1 MSTALDFTVD
11 IGSLPTRDQG
21 PLKAK
26 NGMFVNKPQERRFQT
41 PERVKSDQMLAEAP
55 PEDISTAETFIE
67 YKGPTSI
74 SDTPNV
80 FYPQQEMEMGQRP
93 SDDFMQ
99 RYMMTF
105 GAPGSRQE
113 FEIKKSMGKVMS
125 PSQLEMIMK
134 AQKDMSGIMS
144 ASAPESGLA
153 RLIANLPEKYNV

>member
-26 NGMFVNKPQERRFQT
+26 NGMFVQT

-55 PEDISTAETFIE
+55 PEDISTASTFIE
-67 YKGPTSI
+67 YKGPTSM

-99 RYMMTF
+99 RYMMTY
-105 GAPGSRQE
+105 GAPDSRQE
-113 FEIKKSMGKVMS
+113 FEIKKSMGKVMT

-144 ASAPESGLA
+144 APLSGLPLLMA
-153 RLIANLPEKYNV
+153 RDKFDI

>member
-26 NGMFVNKPQERRFQT
+26 NGMFVQT

-55 PEDISTAETFIE
+55 PEDISTASTFIE
-67 YKGPTSI
+67 YKGPTSM

-99 RYMMTF
+99 RYMMTY

-113 FEIKKSMGKVMS
+113 FEIKKSMGKVMT

-144 ASAPESGLA
+144 ETQSGIPALMA
-153 RLIANLPEKYNV
+153 RKFDI

>member
-26 NGMFVNKPQERRFQT
+26 NGMFVQT

-55 PEDISTAETFIE
+55 PEDISTASTFIE
-67 YKGPTSI
+67 YKGPTSM

-99 RYMMTF
+99 RYMMTY

-113 FEIKKSMGKVMS
+113 FEIKKSMGKVMT

-144 ASAPESGLA
+144 APLSGLPLLMA
-153 RLIANLPEKYNV
+153 RDKFDI

>member
-26 NGMFVNKPQERRFQT
+26 KGMFVQT

-55 PEDISTAETFIE
+55 PKDISTESKFIE
-67 YKGPTSI
+67 YKGQTSM

-99 RYMMTF
+99 RYMMTY

-113 FEIKKSMGKVMS
+113 FEIKKSMGKVMT
-125 PSQLEMIMK
+125 PSQLEMILK

-144 ASAPESGLA
+144 ATQSGIPALMA
-153 RLIANLPEKYNV
+153 RKFDI

>member
-26 NGMFVNKPQERRFQT
+26 NGMMVQT

-55 PEDISTAETFIE
+55 PEDISTASTFIE
-67 YKGPTSI
+67 YKGPTSM

-93 SDDFMQ
+93 FDDYMQ
-99 RYMMTF
+99 RYMMTY
-105 GAPGSRQE
+105 GSPGSTQN
-113 FEIKKSMGKVMS
+113 FEEKLSMGKVMT

-144 ASAPESGLA
+144 TPLTGVPALMAKTKFD
-153 RLIANLPEKYNV
+153 I

>member
-26 NGMFVNKPQERRFQT
+26 KGMFVQT

-55 PEDISTAETFIE
+55 PEDISTSSTFIE
-67 YKGPTSI
+67 YKGPTSM

-80 FYPQQEMEMGQRP
+80 FYPQQEMEMGERP

-99 RYMMTF
+99 RYMMTY

-113 FEIKKSMGKVMS
+113 FEMKKSMGKVMT

-144 ASAPESGLA
+144 AAQSGIPALMA
-153 RLIANLPEKYNV
+153 RKFDI

>member
-26 NGMFVNKPQERRFQT
+26 KGMFVQT

-55 PEDISTAETFIE
+55 PEDISTAGTFIE
-67 YKGPTSI
+67 YKGPTSM

-93 SDDFMQ
+93 FDEKMQ
-99 RYMMTF
+99 RYMMTY
-105 GAPGSRQE
+105 GTPGSTQE
-113 FEIKKSMGKVMS
+113 FEKKLSMGKVMT

-144 ASAPESGLA
+144 ATQSGIPALMA
-153 RLIANLPEKYNV
+153 RKFDI

>member
-26 NGMFVNKPQERRFQT
+26 NGMLVQT

-55 PEDISTAETFIE
+55 PEDISTASTFIE
-67 YKGPTSI
+67 YKGPTSM

-99 RYMMTF
+99 RYMMTY

-113 FEIKKSMGKVMS
+113 FEIKKSMGKVMT

-144 ASAPESGLA
+144 APLSGLPLLMA
-153 RLIANLPEKYNV
+153 RKFDI

>member
-26 NGMFVNKPQERRFQT
+26 KGMFVQT

-55 PEDISTAETFIE
+55 PEDISTASTFIE
-67 YKGPTSI
+67 YKGPTSM

-113 FEIKKSMGKVMS
+113 FEIKTSMGKVMT

-144 ASAPESGLA
+144 ATQSGIPALMA
-153 RLIANLPEKYNV
+153 RKFDI

>member
-21 PLKAK
+21 PLKANK
-26 NGMFVNKPQERRFQT
+26 GMFVQT

-55 PEDISTAETFIE
+55 PEDISTASTFIE
-67 YKGPTSI
+67 YKGPTSM

-113 FEIKKSMGKVMS
+113 FEIKKSMGKVMT
-125 PSQLEMIMK
+125 PTQLEMIMK

-144 ASAPESGLA
+144 ATQSGIPALMA
-153 RLIANLPEKYNV
+153 RKFDI

>member
-26 NGMFVNKPQERRFQT
+26 KGMFVQT

-55 PEDISTAETFIE
+55 PEDISTSETFIE
-67 YKGPTSI
+67 YKGPTSM
-74 SDTPNV
+74 SDTSNV

-93 SDDFMQ
+93 FDEKMQ
-99 RYMMTF
+99 RYMMTY
-105 GAPGSRQE
+105 GTPGSTQN
-113 FEIKKSMGKVMS
+113 FEEKLSMGKVMT

-144 ASAPESGLA
+144 ATQSGIPALMA
-153 RLIANLPEKYNV
+153 RKFDI

>member
-11 IGSLPTRDQG
+11 ISSLPTRNQG

-26 NGMFVNKPQERRFQT
+26 KGMFVQT

-55 PEDISTAETFIE
+55 PEDISTSSTFIE
-67 YKGPTSI
+67 YKGPTSM

-80 FYPQQEMEMGQRP
+80 FYPQQEMEMGERP

-99 RYMMTF
+99 RYMMTY
-105 GAPGSRQE
+105 GTPGSRQE
-113 FEIKKSMGKVMS
+113 FEMKKSMGKVMT

-144 ASAPESGLA
+144 ATQSGIPALMA
-153 RLIANLPEKYNV
+153 RKFDI

>member
-11 IGSLPTRDQG
+11 IGSLPTRNQG

-26 NGMFVNKPQERRFQT
+26 KGMFVQT

-55 PEDISTAETFIE
+55 PEDISTSSTFIE
-67 YKGPTSI
+67 YKGPTSM

-80 FYPQQEMEMGQRP
+80 FYPQQEMEMGERP

-99 RYMMTF
+99 RYMMTY
-105 GAPGSRQE
+105 GTPGSRQE
-113 FEIKKSMGKVMS
+113 FEMKKSMGKVMT

-144 ASAPESGLA
+144 ATQSGIPALMA
-153 RLIANLPEKYNV
+153 RKFDI

>member
-26 NGMFVNKPQERRFQT
+26 KGMFVQT

-55 PEDISTAETFIE
+55 PEDISTSETFIE
-67 YKGPTSI
+67 YKGPTSM
-74 SDTPNV
+74 SDTSNV

-93 SDDFMQ
+93 FDEKMQ
-99 RYMMTF
+99 RYMMTY
-105 GAPGSRQE
+105 GAPGSTQN
-113 FEIKKSMGKVMS
+113 FEEKLSMGKVMT

-144 ASAPESGLA
+144 ATQSGIPALMA
-153 RLIANLPEKYNV
+153 RKFDI

>member
-26 NGMFVNKPQERRFQT
+26 KGMFVQT

-55 PEDISTAETFIE
+55 PEDISTSSTFIE
-67 YKGPTSI
+67 YKGPTSM

-80 FYPQQEMEMGQRP
+80 FYPQQEMEMGERP

-99 RYMMTF
+99 RYMMTY
-105 GAPGSRQE
+105 GTPGSRQE
-113 FEIKKSMGKVMS
+113 FEMKKSMGKVMT

-144 ASAPESGLA
+144 ATQSGIPALMA
-153 RLIANLPEKYNV
+153 RKFDI